1 MSDGSLEDLIVND
14 IKLSESCVNY
24 EYKFTSYNG

>member
-14 IKLSESCVNY
+14 IKLSESRINY
-24 EYKFTSYNG
+24 VYEFIG